1 VTAPAPATA
10 PGRLSRWRIAG
21 AAAVLGVLAFFGL
34 RLTPIYLRNMDLQR
48 DVEEITQRVENREK
62 SDDLL
67 RTWVVE
73 KAAALDLPVK
83 ADNVHIKRTPDGLGI
98 DVRYIVRVDLPIY
111 TVDLHFHPSAGA
123 R

>member
-1 VTAPAPATA
+1 VTPAPATA
-10 PGRLSRWRIAG
+10 RVPRWRV
-21 AAAVLGVLAFFGL
+21 AAAVAVLAVLAWFGISL
-34 RLTPIYLRNMDLQR
+34 APYYFRNLQFQQS
-48 DVEEITQRVENREK
+48 VENITHRVENREK

-83 ADNVHIKRTPDGLGI
+83 AADVHVNRSPDGLRI
-98 DVRYIVRVDLPIY
+98 DVHYIVRINLPVY
-111 TVDLHFHPSAGA
+111 TVDLHFHPGAGT